1 MREKK
6 TEKIKTLTRRD
17 FLKATG
23 GATALAGVAASG
35 LVLGPREASA
45 TELPKKWD
53 EEADVVIIGSG
64 FAGLAAAIEAKNAGA
79 SVTILEKMRV
89 PGGNSIINGGIIA
102 AAGSPLQDS
111 VGIKDSPDLLYK
123 DMLKAGLNL
132 NHPDLAYTVDLKSN
146 ESVQWTIEYLGV
158 KYKERVVQL
167 GGHSVPRSYTTYNQS
182 GSAIVRQ
189 QLAKTKELGI
199 KVRTQA
205 YLTKLLTDGDGTV
218 RGLKISEGYVFPKAN
233 SGAEKL
239 IKARKAIV
247 LATGGFGNDIIF
259 RSVQD
264 PRLTEETDSTNQP
277 GATAEG
283 LLEALLIGATPVQ
296 LSWIQLGP
304 WACPDEKGLGIA
316 PIFAVYSAFP
326 YGVMVDPSTGKRF
339 VNELADRKVRA
350 DAIIKTGNISIGIA
364 DAEGAKHSAHLMD
377 KMLKRGSVKK
387 FDTLE
392 KLAAEYKINLKGLKE
407 TIGKY
412 NNSVKNLMDEDFSKP
427 IRKDA
432 KPLIKPP
439 YYAMRLWP
447 KVHHTM
453 GGLQINTKAQAIS
466 LSHEP
471 ITRLYAAGEVSGGV
485 HGACRLGSCAI
496 TDCLVFGRIAGKNA
510 AAEKSWS

>member
-6 TEKIKTLTRRD
+6 TEKGKSLTRRD

-123 DMLKAGLNL
+123 DMMKAGLNL
-132 NHPDLAYTVDLKSN
+132 NHPDLARTVAVKSN

-189 QLAKTKELGI
+189 QLAKIKELGME
-199 KVRTQA
+199 VRTQA
-205 YLTKLLTDGDGTV
+205 YLTKLLTDGDGAV

-233 SGAEKL
+233 SG
-239 IKARKAIV
+239 
-247 LATGGFGNDIIF
+247 GNDIIF

-364 DAEGAKHSAHLMD
+364 DSEAAKHSAHLMD

-412 NNSVKNLMDEDFSKP
+412 NNSVKNLLDEDFGKP

-439 YYAMRLWP
+439 FYAMRLWP

-471 ITRLYAAGEVSGGV
+471 ISRLYAAGEVSGGV

-496 TDCLVFGRIAGKNA
+496 IDCLVFGRIAGKNA